1 MIRYAFTVEDAT
13 TWTAPWSA
21 EVPMVRLTGLLYEFE
36 CHKGNYGLAHSARG
50 EIRRAAL
57 V

>member
-21 EVPMVRLTGLLYEFE
+21 DVPMLRLTGLLYEFA
-36 CHKGNYGLAHSARG
+36 CHEGNVGLAGILRGARFA
-50 EIRRAAL
+50 ERP
-57 V
+57 